1 MAVTITLTSNNV
13 DASANNF
20 IYAIATLSFSGSYS
34 LGGDT
39 LDFSTVASVVPSD
52 LPPINVIADSNGG
65 SGTFGFSG
73 GYFQVV
79 AGTAL
84 NNWKIKFIQAGGAE
98 LGAGAY
104 PSTVTTDSI
113 FLNIT
118 YRKLL

>member
-1 MAVTITLTSNNV
+1 MPVTINLTSNNV

-20 IYAIATLSFSGSYS
+20 VYAIATLTFIGSYS
-34 LGGDT
+34 TGGDT
-39 LDFSTVASVVPSD
+39 LDFSTVASLIPSD
-52 LPPINVIADSNGG
+52 QVPINVIADSNGG

-73 GYFQVV
+73 GYFQVI
-79 AGTAL
+79 ASTAL
-84 NNWKIKFIQAGGAE
+84 NTWKIKLIQAGGSE

>member
-20 IYAIATLSFSGSYS
+20 VYAIATLSFSGSYPT
-34 LGGDT
+34 GGDT

-73 GYFQVV
+73 GYFQIV
-79 AGTAL
+79 ASNAL
-84 NNWKIKFIQAGGAE
+84 NNWKIKFLQGFNAE
-98 LGAGAY
+98 LAAGAY
-104 PSTVTTDSI
+104 PSSVLADSI

>member
-1 MAVTITLTSNNV
+1 MAVTINLSSTNV

-20 IYAIATLSFSGSYS
+20 VYAIATLSFSGSYS
-34 LGGDT
+34 TGGDT
-39 LDFSTVASVVPSD
+39 LDFSTVASFIPSD
-52 LPPINVIADSNGG
+52 LAPLNVIADSNGG
-65 SGTFGFSG
+65 TGTFGFSG

-84 NNWKIKFIQAGGAE
+84 NNWKIKLIQAGGTE
-98 LGAGAY
+98 QGAGAY
-104 PSTVTTDSI
+104 GSNVTTDSI